1 MARTFSTRRGM
12 ARIVFGEG
20 CVARLGDEVTALL
33 PAVRR
38 AVVVTTPGRRG
49 DGEALS
55 ARLGERSG
63 GVLPLAREHVP
74 VEVVAEAR
82 AAVERA
88 GADAVVVFG
97 GGSAIGL
104 GKALALSMPVR
115 VIAVPTTY
123 SGSEMT
129 PMYGLTETVSRSGG
143 SSSKQEKRT
152 GRDERVRP
160 VLVLYDPALTRDLP
174 RAVTMASLWN
184 AMAHAAEAL
193 WLPGVD
199 RAALLTAEEALRLL
213 ATSARRLA
221 ADLGDGAAR
230 EDALEGAYLAGA
242 AFGDVGAGLH
252 HKLCHVLGGAFDLPH
267 AKTHAALLPHVVRWM
282 SAAPG
287 AREAMGAIAR
297 ALGGL
302 DPVAALEQLAVDTG
316 VPRSLAD
323 AGFSGSDADTSLVV
337 QAVLAQSPPSVR
349 PLDAPGL
356 SSLLAQ
362 ASSLPSVTNMT
373 ADSPLRA
380 PQTLSHQPGFG
391 STHESEA
398 LEGALPRQQNAPWP
412 APYGLYPELLNGTP
426 FTVKNA
432 QNSRVWMYRVR
443 ATFSHSV
450 YRELASPLF
459 TSELTGVEPNRTRWT
474 PLPIPEATRRVD
486 FLDGLVTLG
495 GDGTSTG
502 PGYLVHLYAANAD
515 MSDRAFSSAD
525 GDILIVPQSGVLDVR
540 TELGFLRVA
549 PGSILVIPRA
559 LKFAV
564 GLPDKA
570 ARGWMVEVFGSRLRL
585 PERGPI
591 GSNGLADAR
600 HFLAPVAS
608 WEDRLCPNGFE
619 IVHKLGGRLFAAT
632 QEHSPF
638 DVVAWH
644 GVHAPFSYDL
654 MNFNAMGSVT
664 FDHQDPSIHTVLTAP
679 LDDHGRA
686 IVDFVCFRGRW
697 DALDHSFRPPFMH
710 RNAAS
715 EINGVVSVASP
726 GGGYAPGCTFVSPLL
741 TAHGISTASY
751 EHELTQTPEKHEGAR
766 RIPDASLW
774 IMFES
779 AMPFR
784 PTAWARQAPTLDKAF
799 LAEFEGMPKRFD
811 PLHRTKP

>member
-1 MARTFSTRRGM
+1 MGRRFSTRRGA

-20 CVARLGDEVTALL
+20 CLARLGDEIGALI
-33 PAVRR
+33 PGVRR
-38 AVVVTTPGRRG
+38 AVVITTPGRKT
-49 DGEALS
+49 DGEHLAGM
-55 ARLGERSG
+55 LGERGG
-63 GVLPLAREHVP
+63 GVLPIAREHVP

-82 AAVERA
+82 AAIERA

-104 GKALALSMPVR
+104 GKGLALSMPVQL
-115 VIAVPTTY
+115 IAVPTTY
-123 SGSEMT
+123 SGSEVT
-129 PMYGLTETVSRSGG
+129 PVYGLTETVSRGGG

-160 VLVLYDPALTRDLP
+160 VLVLYDPALSAKLP

-184 AMAHAAEAL
+184 AMAHAIEAL
-193 WLPGVD
+193 WVPGVD

-221 ADLGDGAAR
+221 TNLEDAAAR

-242 AFGDVGAGLH
+242 SFGDVGAGIH

-282 SAAPG
+282 SEASG
-287 AREAMGAIAR
+287 ARDAMSAIAR
-297 ALGGL
+297 ALGAL
-302 DPVAALEQLAVDTG
+302 DPVTAIEQLAIDTG

-323 AGFSGSDADTSLVV
+323 AGFSGSEADTLLVAESV
-337 QAVLAQSPPSVR
+337 LRQAPPSVR
-349 PLDAPGL
+349 LLDVRGL
-356 SSLLAQ
+356 VGLLVQ
-362 ASSLPSVTNMT
+362 ASRSAPSSVTKMN

-380 PQTLSHQPGFG
+380 PETLAHQSGFG

-398 LEGALPRQQNAPWP
+398 LDGALPRQQNAPWP
-412 APYGLYPELLNGTP
+412 APYNLYPELLNGTP

-443 ATFSHSV
+443 AAFSHTP
-450 YRELASPLF
+450 YRELPSARF
-459 TSELTGVEPNRTRWT
+459 TSELTHVEPNRTRWT
-474 PLPIPEATRRVD
+474 PLPIPDTTSRVD

-495 GDGTSTG
+495 GDGNAEG
-502 PGYLVHLYAANAD
+502 PGYLLHLYAANAD
-515 MSDRAFSSAD
+515 MADRAFSSAD

-549 PGSILVIPRA
+549 PGSILIVPRGI
-559 LKFAV
+559 KFAV
-564 GLPDKA
+564 GLPDES
-570 ARGWMVEVFGSRLRL
+570 ARGWMLEVFGPRLRL

-619 IVHKLGGRLFAAT
+619 LVHKLGGRLYAAK

-644 GVHAPFSYDL
+644 GVHAPFMYDL

-686 IVDFVCFRGRW
+686 VVDFVCFRGRW
-697 DALDHSFRPPFMH
+697 DALEHSFRPPYMH

-726 GGGYAPGCTFVSPLL
+726 GDGYDPGCTFVSPLL
-741 TAHGISTASY
+741 TAHGISTRSY
-751 EHELTQTPEKHEGAR
+751 AAELSQTPEQHEGPR

-779 AMPFR
+779 ALPFR
-784 PTAWARQAPTLDKAF
+784 PTAWARQAPTRDKNF

-811 PLHRTKP
+811 PKRR

>member
-1 MARTFSTRRGM
+1 MTRTFSTRRGT

-20 CVARLGDEVTALL
+20 CLSRLGDEVGALI

-38 AVVVTTPGRRG
+38 AVVITTPGRRADG
-49 DGEALS
+49 DSLA
-55 ARLGERSG
+55 AQLGERSG
-63 GVLPLAREHVP
+63 GVLAIAREHVP

-104 GKALALSMPVR
+104 GKGLALSIPVR
-115 VIAVPTTY
+115 IVAVPTTY

-129 PMYGLTETVSRSGG
+129 PMYGLTETVSRGDG

-160 VLVLYDPALTRDLP
+160 ALVLYDPALTMKLP
-174 RAVTMASLWN
+174 RAVTMASVWN
-184 AMAHAAEAL
+184 AMAHAVEAL
-193 WLPGVD
+193 WVPGVD
-199 RAALLTAEEALRLL
+199 RASLLTAEEALRLL
-213 ATSARRLA
+213 ATSARRLSTNL
-221 ADLGDGAAR
+221 DDVAAR

-282 SAAPG
+282 SEASG
-287 AREAMGAIAR
+287 ARDAMVAIAR
-297 ALGGL
+297 ALGAL
-302 DPVAALEQLAVDTG
+302 DPAVALERLAAETG
-316 VPRSLAD
+316 VPRSLTE
-323 AGFSGSDADTSLVV
+323 AGFSVSEADTALVV
-337 QAVLAQSPPSVR
+337 DAVLKQAPPSARV
-349 PLDAPGL
+349 LDAR
-356 SSLLAQ
+356 SLTALLVR
-362 ASSLPSVTNMT
+362 ASSSSTSVKNMT

-380 PQTLSHQPGFG
+380 PATLTHQPGFG

-443 ATFSHSV
+443 ASFSHTA
-450 YRELASPLF
+450 YRELASSRF
-459 TSELTGVEPNRTRWT
+459 TSELTHVEPNRTRWT
-474 PLPIPEATRRVD
+474 PLPIPDATTRVD

-495 GDGTSTG
+495 GDGSAAG

-515 MSDRAFSSAD
+515 MADRAFSSAD

-559 LKFAV
+559 IKFAI
-564 GLPDKA
+564 GIPDKS
-570 ARGWMVEVFGSRLRL
+570 ARGWMLEVHGSRLRL

-619 IVHKLGGRLFAAT
+619 LVHKLGGRLFTAT

-644 GVHAPFSYDL
+644 GVHAPCTYDL

-726 GGGYAPGCTFVSPLL
+726 GGGYAPGCTFLSPLL
-741 TAHGISTASY
+741 TAHGISTAGY
-751 EHELTQTPEKHEGAR
+751 ENELTQTPEKHEGAR
-766 RIPDASLW
+766 RIPDESLW

-811 PLHRTKP
+811 PTRR